1 MALDWP
7 EGRVALL
14 YVGDEEIPG
23 DPLPVMNPPMGVQVL
38 ATLLRRNGVAAEV
51 FDDRLMADPVA
62 EIVAFAPDLVG
73 LSYLSTASAEADRL
87 AGRLRAAGLR
97 TLAGGV
103 HATVRADDL
112 VAAGTYDCVV
122 TGDGEGALLDL
133 CGRLARGEPLPA
145 RLDGVP
151 WGDLDALAPIDAF
164 AVYAPVYGAPDRIPA
179 VSLQIGRGCPMNCQ
193 FCELAHDAG
202 TYALPSAYGRR
213 RPEAVVA
220 ELETY
225 LTRWSA
231 TYVVLLDSIATLH
244 QEALTAVIRHLAAR
258 GGVSLQL
265 NAHVN
270 KFGAAIA
277 AEVARL
283 DDVSVW
289 FGFESGSDR
298 MLRRLKKGHTAE
310 AAWEAARRALDAG
323 ARAGGQPADR
333 PAGRDRRGPGPHR
346 GLRGAHPRPR
356 RRRPG
361 HPQPQHL
368 QPASGHAAVRRLPRR
383 GPDGPARRRPG
394 VERGGHRGRWR
405 GTGAGRRLR
414 AGRGPVPHAP
424 ADDRAP
430 HPGLRRLGRPRR
442 LTFSA
447 RFRTAAV
454 RKRAEMA
461 SDAGGDGL
469 ELGDEGAA
477 RRRHGGGWRPG
488 ARGLAGTSGR
498 RAGAGRPR
506 RSAAGVAVR

>member
-1 MALDWP
+1 MDVGVELRPRPPALDWP

-38 ATLLRRNGVAAEV
+38 ATLLRRHGVAAEV
-51 FDDRLMADPVA
+51 FDDRLQADPVA

-73 LSYLSTASAEADRL
+73 LSYLSTAGAEADRL

-97 TLAGGV
+97 TVAGGV

-133 CGRLARGEPLPA
+133 CGRLSRGEPLPA

-193 FCELAHDAG
+193 FCELARDAG

-225 LTRWSA
+225 LTRWNA

-270 KFGAAIA
+270 KFGEGIA

-298 MLRRLKKGHTAE
+298 MLRRLKKGHNAE
-310 AAWEAARRALDAG
+310 AAWDAARRALDAG
-323 ARAGGQPADR
+323 ARLGVNLLIGLPGETDEDRALTEAFVARILDHDVDGRAILNPNIFNPLPGTPLYDDCLAGG
-333 PAGRDRRGPGPHR
+333 
-346 GLRGAHPRPR
+346 LMV
-356 RRRPG
+356 RPG
-361 HPQPQHL
+361 DDRVWS
-368 QPASGHAAVRRLPRR
+368 AEAIEAA
-383 GPDGPARRRPG
+383 
-394 VERGGHRGRWR
+394 GG
-405 GTGAGRRLR
+405 
-414 AGRGPVPHAP
+414 GPVRGVDYA
-424 ADDRAP
+424 RVVEQYRT
-430 HPGLRRLGRPRR
+430 LQRMTERRTRDH
-442 LTFSA
+442 
-447 RFRTAAV
+447 V
-454 RKRAEMA
+454 
-461 SDAGGDGL
+461 
-469 ELGDEGAA
+469 
-477 RRRHGGGWRPG
+477 GW
-488 ARGLAGTSGR
+488 
-498 RAGAGRPR
+498 AGA
-506 RSAAGVAVR
+506 VAD

>member
-1 MALDWP
+1 MDVGVELRTGRPSPLDWP
-7 EGRVALL
+7 DGRVALL

-38 ATLLRRNGVAAEV
+38 ATLLRRHGVDAEV

-97 TLAGGV
+97 TVAGGV
-103 HATVRADDL
+103 HATVRVDDL

-133 CGRLARGEPLPA
+133 CGRLARDEPLPA
-145 RLDGVP
+145 RLDGIP
-151 WGDLDALAPIDAF
+151 WGDLDALAPIDRF

-193 FCELAHDAG
+193 FCELARDAG

-225 LTRWSA
+225 LTRWDA

-270 KFGAAIA
+270 KFGEAIA

-298 MLRRLKKGHTAE
+298 MLTRLKKGHTAE
-310 AAWEAARRALDAG
+310 AAWVAAERALDAG
-323 ARAGGQPADR
+323 ARLGVNLLLGLPGETDEDRALTEAFVQRVLDHDVDGRAILNPNIFNPLPGTPLYDDCRDQGLMVRPGDDRVWSAEAIEAAGG
-333 PAGRDRRGPGPHR
+333 
-346 GLRGAHPRPR
+346 
-356 RRRPG
+356 
-361 HPQPQHL
+361 
-368 QPASGHAAVRRLPRR
+368 
-383 GPDGPARRRPG
+383 
-394 VERGGHRGRWR
+394 
-405 GTGAGRRLR
+405 
-414 AGRGPVPHAP
+414 GPVRGVDYARVV
-424 ADDRAP
+424 AQYRT
-430 HPGLRRLGRPRR
+430 LQRMTERRTRDH
-442 LTFSA
+442 
-447 RFRTAAV
+447 V
-454 RKRAEMA
+454 
-461 SDAGGDGL
+461 
-469 ELGDEGAA
+469 
-477 RRRHGGGWRPG
+477 GW
-488 ARGLAGTSGR
+488 
-498 RAGAGRPR
+498 
-506 RSAAGVAVR
+506 AGVAD